1 MHFLSRSALTVAVL
15 VGGVLSGCGF
25 HLRGNIRLAPALAH
39 VRVTSTEQGTNV
51 LKTNIE
57 DALKRSG
64 AAIEENS
71 GDGVAE
77 VRMTGVGLTTNV
89 GSVGANARV
98 NEFVMAYHVDLEI
111 LDGLGKVLQAKQAL
125 ELSRR
130 FTFDQTQAIG
140 TGAQQEQIRR
150 EMMRDMTQAVVR
162 KIDAL
167 QRKLA
172 Q

>member
-1 MHFLSRSALTVAVL
+1 MHVLSRSVL
-15 VGGVLSGCGF
+15 VFGLVAATLLAGCGF
-25 HLRGNIRLAPALAH
+25 HLRGNVRLAPALAH
-39 VRVTSTEQGTNV
+39 VRVTSTEIGGNV

-57 DALKRSG
+57 DTLKRSG
-64 AAIEENS
+64 AAIEENP
-71 GDGVAE
+71 GAGVAE
-77 VRMTGVGLTTNV
+77 VRMTGVALSTNV

-98 NEFVMAYHVDLEI
+98 NEFVIAYHVDLEI
-111 LDGLGKVLQAKQAL
+111 LDGAGTVLQPKQAL

-140 TGAQQEQIRR
+140 TGAQQEQIQR
-150 EMMRDMTQAVVR
+150 ELVRDMTQAIAR

>member
-1 MHFLSRSALTVAVL
+1 MHFLSRSALVVGL
-15 VGGVLSGCGF
+15 VGGTLLAGCGF
-25 HLRGNIRLAPALAH
+25 HLRGNVRLAPALAH
-39 VRVTSTEQGTNV
+39 VRVTSTEQGGNV

-57 DALKRSG
+57 DTLRRSG
-64 AAIEENS
+64 AIVEENPAA
-71 GDGVAE
+71 GVAE
-77 VRMTGVGLTTNV
+77 VRMTGVGLSNNV

-111 LDGLGKVLQAKQAL
+111 LDGVGTVLQPKQAI
-125 ELSRR
+125 ELTRR

-140 TGAQQEQIRR
+140 TGAQQEQIQR
-150 EMMRDMTQAVVR
+150 ELTRDITQAIVR